1 LNTLPDRLSAIL
13 NQEYPT
19 FSEQEFAR
27 RRKAFEAAME
37 RRGVRHVII
46 RGALK
51 AGSSIQ
57 WLTGWPV
64 TAEAVIVYSLGE
76 QPKLYIQ
83 HTNHPPLAR
92 KLVHKC
98 EVAWGG
104 ASSLESAIGDLKKRG
119 ANNEIIGLVGMY
131 SLTQIERLQGFAAS
145 AIDMTRDY
153 IRLRMLKSEEELD
166 WLRIGAALSDRGI
179 SALKNGLRPGMNER
193 DMGAL
198 VESGYLDQGGDNQ
211 IHYFGVT
218 SMADP
223 DCCVPRQFPSTR
235 KVSAGDVLTTEISSH
250 FWDYSGQVLRTFAI
264 NADLTPLYQDLHD
277 TAEAAFNA
285 IVSVLRPGTRPEE
298 IVEAA
303 GVIEDAGF
311 TIYDDLVHGYGGGYL
326 PPILGS
332 KSRMN
337 APLPDMELEAG
348 MCLVV
353 QPNVI
358 TTDEKA
364 GVQTG
369 EMMLIT
375 ETGAERM
382 HSFPPGL
389 HKIDF

>member
-1 LNTLPDRLSAIL
+1 LDTLPERLTAIL

-27 RRKAFEAAME
+27 RRKAFENALD

-51 AGSSIQ
+51 AGSSVQ

-64 TAEAVIVYSLGE
+64 TAEAVIVYSIGE

-104 ASSLESAIGDLKKRG
+104 ASSLESAIDDLKKRG
-119 ANNEIIGLVGMY
+119 ANNETIGLVGMY
-131 SLTQIERLQGFAAS
+131 SLTQIERLQDFAGS
-145 AIDMTRDY
+145 VIDMTRDY
-153 IRLRMLKSEEELD
+153 IRLRWVKSGEELD

-179 SALKNGLRPGMNER
+179 SALKNSLRPGMNER
-193 DMGAL
+193 DMGSL

-218 SMADP
+218 SMAAP

-250 FWDYSGQVLRTFAI
+250 FWDYSGQVLRTFTI
-264 NADLTPLYQDLHD
+264 DADPTLLYQELHD
-277 TAEAAFNA
+277 AAEAAFNA

-358 TTDEKA
+358 TKDEKA

-389 HKIDF
+389 HKISF

>member
-1 LNTLPDRLSAIL
+1 LDNLPERLTAIL

-27 RRKAFEAAME
+27 RRNAFEAAME
-37 RRGVRHVII
+37 SRGVRHAII

-64 TAEAVIVYSLGE
+64 TAEAVIVYSIGE
-76 QPKLYIQ
+76 IPKLYIQ

-98 EVAWGG
+98 EVTWGG
-104 ASSLESAIGDLKKRG
+104 ASSLESAIGDLKVRG
-119 ANNEIIGLVGMY
+119 AENETIGLVGMY
-131 SLTQIERLQGFAAS
+131 SLAQVERLQGFAS
-145 AIDMTRDY
+145 SVVDMTRDY
-153 IRLRMLKSEEELD
+153 IRLRWIKSEEELD
-166 WLRIGAALSDRGI
+166 WFRIGAALSDRGI
-179 SALKNGLRPGMNER
+179 SALKSGLRTGMNER

-218 SMADP
+218 SMAAP

-250 FWDYSGQVLRTFAI
+250 FWDYSGQVLRTFTI
-264 NADLTPLYQDLHD
+264 DVDPTPLYQELHD
-277 TAEAAFNA
+277 AADAAFKA
-285 IVSVLRPGTRPEE
+285 IVGVLRPGARPEE

-303 GVIEDAGF
+303 SVIEDAGF
-311 TIYDDLVHGYGGGYL
+311 TTYDDLVHGYGGGYL

-358 TTDEKA
+358 ATDEKA

-389 HKIDF
+389 HNIRF